1 MRARFAARRYSAF
14 VGAPLFPLALT
25 AVIVLCSIPVGWL
38 LRFDVGV
45 LLAALVWIFVLL
57 GGLLAAV
64 VFVGLLFGWPLMWAA
79 LSTEEMGDVFEAT
92 QRSFSYTFGR
102 PLHYA
107 WYALVALLIGSAAFV
122 VVQWMAEL
130 VVYLSF
136 WLVSWGSGTEA
147 LQALAGTDAWRFA
160 GVGIIAWLSQLVLTV
175 ASSFR
180 YAFFWCAA
188 GAIYLLLR
196 RDSDQIEFDV
206 VHVPDQQVRYS
217 LPPLTTDE
225 AGVPGVA
232 DD

>member
-1 MRARFAARRYSAF
+1 
-14 VGAPLFPLALT
+14 
-25 AVIVLCSIPVGWL
+25 
-38 LRFDVGV
+38 VGV
-45 LLAALVWIFVLL
+45 FLAALVWIFVLL
-57 GGLLAAV
+57 GALLTAV

-79 LSTEEMGDVFEAT
+79 LSAEEMGDVFEAT

-102 PLHYA
+102 PLQYA
-107 WYALVALLIGSAAFV
+107 WYTLVALLIGSAAFV

-130 VVYLSF
+130 IVYMSY
-136 WLVSWGSGTEA
+136 WLVSWG
-147 LQALAGTDAWRFA
+147 AGTDALRNLAGTGGWRSA
-160 GVGIIAWLSQLVLTV
+160 GVGIIHSLEYLVRTA

-196 RDSDQIEFDV
+196 KDSDCIEFDV

-225 AGVPGVA
+225 AGVPGV
-232 DD
+232 